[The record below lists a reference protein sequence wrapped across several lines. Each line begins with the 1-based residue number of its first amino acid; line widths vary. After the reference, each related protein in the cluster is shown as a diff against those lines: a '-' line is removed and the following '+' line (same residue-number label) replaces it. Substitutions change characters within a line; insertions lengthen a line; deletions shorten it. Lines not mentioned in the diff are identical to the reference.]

1 MSTNVLSTYRLH
13 QAFGPVRIVEE
24 LADNQLL
31 IERENGRKSEIDI
44 SELVPV
50 EHVKPESD
58 ELWYVLPDQSPEE
71 NGWQLLHRVT
81 DEFVKVVRAV
91 SKVGANDFKL
101 LALTEETEK
110 PVVVL
115 ASRLVRVGD
124 WVAYLETRTPLVD
137 KIEPAPEPRPRQ
149 THQGTWL
156 HCMNCRNFIRWD
168 WTLAQVGP
176 QTTDVMGRYSSM
188 KGCAACPAPDTTI
201 GADMYRTDRCVTN
214 SLAKLFDE
222 NVLMPKR
229 GAKGWVWDNR
239 AGRSVSLASL
249 EYTAMAERAEW
260 CPYFAPWRGKKQ
272 DQPWRQ
278 AKRLKN
284 RELAA
289 MRKKEANEMID
300 IVIKKEVKNR
310 QLVLTRIIQHG
321 KKELA
326 RQEMELGAVTTA
338 YANLRGLLA
347 ALRAAEALAG
357 KNTWAKFK
365 LKGIDKTTL
374 AMVKEEVRIPVALQ
388 ELAEEVVPLYQKL
401 RERLVA

>member
-1 MSTNVLSTYRLH
+1 MTNATMSTYRLH
-13 QAFGPVRIVEE
+13 QNFGPVHIVETGRDGKV
-24 LADNQLL
+24 LV
-31 IERENGRKSEIDI
+31 ERENGRQSEIDI
-44 SELVPV
+44 SELMPV
-50 EHVKPESD
+50 EHVKPESN

-71 NGWQLLHRVT
+71 NGWQLMHRAT

-101 LALTEETEK
+101 LALTEETGK
-110 PVVVL
+110 PVVVM
-115 ASRLVRVGD
+115 ASKLVRVSD
-124 WVAYLETRTPLVD
+124 WTPYLETRTPLVA
-137 KIEPAPEPRPRQ
+137 KTEPAPEPRPKKVYN
-149 THQGTWL
+149 GTWL
-156 HCMNCRNFIRWD
+156 NCLNCRNFISWD
-168 WTLAQVGP
+168 WQLAQVGP
-176 QTTDVMGRYSSM
+176 QTSEVMGAYSSM
-188 KGCAACPAPDTTI
+188 KGCAACPPPDTRLGVGI
-201 GADMYRTDRCVTN
+201 YKTDRCVTS
-214 SLAKLFDE
+214 SLAKLFE
-222 NVLMPKR
+222 QNILSMSRNSKN
-229 GAKGWVWDNR
+229 WVWDNR

-357 KNTWAKFK
+357 KNPWAKFK